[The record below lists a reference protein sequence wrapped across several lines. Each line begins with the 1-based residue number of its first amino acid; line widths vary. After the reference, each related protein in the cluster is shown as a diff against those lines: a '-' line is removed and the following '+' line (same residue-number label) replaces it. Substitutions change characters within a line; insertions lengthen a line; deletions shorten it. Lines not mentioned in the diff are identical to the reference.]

1 MKKMLATLWLVIIIS
16 FTSHI
21 FSKAVAASIADDLT
35 KLNNLY
41 KDGAIT
47 KEEFSKAKSIL
58 FKSESTETKTETKK
72 EKKKA
77 KKSKKKKIEKKEAK
91 LTKKNEDIKKI
102 SKIEIF
108 DESLNE
114 TFMTLEEADELG
126 THKKIKKIPDGMFEI
141 SMSSKARAKESM
153 MKMYDVFVRNK
164 GLMEKYPERLMRA
177 MGYFELFYMD
187 QLDEKRDEIKRFKK
201 NYPNINKGLKKKM
214 QSLYSLNQAR
224 KSMREAMGLTLNDD
238 PEVALDRY
246 MTMHNFLEQGEKSI
260 NKLTKDERRLKKKS
274 ANFKKKYGSFKKNI
288 ELRSENRIDQKTFD
302 KELKKNIKDVKKS
315 LGKLTGSGSKGEKLY
330 TTVATMFEKSLEI
343 LGNCSTNCVRKD
355 LLAVVDSADFTNTI
369 IADVEKTL
377 IPKQHIQDMSKIDME
392 NMPDNT
398 KTILASVSTAMK
410 QQKIIKKNGLQN
422 SVLNLGNNNFPVGEY
437 LDNFEEQGFDI
448 KSVTMSFGN
457 IDEMNGW
464 EVKDW
469 ANSWRGELPS
479 EIKDNAGNLVEFTE
493 ENMQDLKAQLAINTF
508 DGMID
513 TSALEI
519 RESMNENVKEIA
531 QAIEASGGF
540 DVDAWL
546 NQDFS
551 ITLDNYSKLI
561 AESTISELGDSI
573 NAETINLIRENANFE
588 TLTFVTNLEYGTDMT
603 PEEYASH
610 WQNLQFY
617 ESTSTWGEVTAGVDL
632 IEQVGS
638 FEAASIAAS
647 IGSDLQLVAD
657 SIAQA
662 AVVGVSTDL
671 EAAAAG
677 LGYDSFADAV
687 AAYNAQ
693 YGTNYTTESAK
704 EALGQ

>member
-1 MKKMLATLWLVIIIS
+1 MAAT
-16 FTSHI
+16 
-21 FSKAVAASIADDLT
+21 IADDLT

-41 KDGAIT
+41 KEGAIT

-58 FKSESTETKTETKK
+58 FKSESTEGKTETKKTETKKK

-77 KKSKKKKIEKKEAK
+77 EETIKSED
-91 LTKKNEDIKKI
+91 TKKVA
-102 SKIEIF
+102 KIEIF

-114 TFMTLEEADELG
+114 TFMTLEEAEALG
-126 THKKIKKIPDGMFEI
+126 SYKKIEKIPDGMFKI
-141 SMSSKARAKESM
+141 SMSSKARAKKSM

-164 GLMEKYPERLMRA
+164 GLMEKYPEKLMRA

-187 QLDEKRDEIKRFKK
+187 QLDEKKGVIKRFKK

-214 QSLYSLNQAR
+214 QSLYSLNQAK

-238 PEVALDRY
+238 PEVALERY
-246 MTMHNFLEQGEKSI
+246 MAMHNFLEQGEKSI
-260 NKLTKDERRLKKKS
+260 NKLTKDEKRLKKKS

-302 KELKKNIKDVKKS
+302 KELKKNIKDVKKA
-315 LGKLTGSGSKGEKLY
+315 LGKLTDSGSKGEELY
-330 TTVATMFEKSLEI
+330 TTVTTMFEKSLEI
-343 LGNCSTNCVRKD
+343 LDNCSTNCVRKD

-369 IADVEKTL
+369 IADVEKNL
-377 IPKQHIQDMSKIDME
+377 IPKQHIQDMSKVAME
-392 NMPDNT
+392 NIPDNT
-398 KTILASVSTAMK
+398 KAILASVSTAMK
-410 QQKIIKKNGLQN
+410 QQKAIKKNDLQN
-422 SVLNLGNNNFPVGEY
+422 SVLNLENNNFPVGEY
-437 LDNFEEQGFDI
+437 LDNIEEQGFDI

-469 ANSWRGELPS
+469 ANAWRGELPS

-493 ENMQDLKAQLAINTF
+493 ENMQDLKAQLSLNTF
-508 DGMID
+508 NGMID

-519 RESMNENVKEIA
+519 RESMNENIKEIA
-531 QAIEASGGF
+531 QAIESSGGF
-540 DVDAWL
+540 NLDAWL

-551 ITLDNYSKLI
+551 ITLDNYSRLI

-573 NAETINLIRENANFE
+573 DAKTINLIRENANFE
-588 TLTFVTNLEYGTDMT
+588 TLTFITNLEYGTDMT

-617 ESTSTWGEVTAGVDL
+617 ESSATWGEVTAGVDL
-632 IEQVGS
+632 IDQVGS

-647 IGSDLQLVAD
+647 IGTELQTVAD

-662 AVVGVSTDL
+662 AVVGISTDL
-671 EAAAAG
+671 EAAASG
-677 LGYDSFADAV
+677 LGYNSFADAV

-693 YGTNYTTESAK
+693 YGTNYTVESAK

>member
-1 MKKMLATLWLVIIIS
+1 MAAT
-16 FTSHI
+16 
-21 FSKAVAASIADDLT
+21 IADDLT

-41 KDGAIT
+41 KEGAIT

-58 FKSESTETKTETKK
+58 FKSESTESKTETKK
-72 EKKKA
+72 TETKKKEKKKVKKSKKEKIEKKKA
-77 KKSKKKKIEKKEAK
+77 EETIKSED
-91 LTKKNEDIKKI
+91 TKKVA
-102 SKIEIF
+102 KIEIF

-114 TFMTLEEADELG
+114 TFMTLEEAEALG
-126 THKKIKKIPDGMFEI
+126 SYKKIEKIPDGMFEI
-141 SMSSKARAKESM
+141 SMSSKARAKKSM

-164 GLMEKYPERLMRA
+164 GLMEKYPEKLMRA

-187 QLDEKRDEIKRFKK
+187 QLDEKKGVIKRFKK

-214 QSLYSLNQAR
+214 QSLYSLNQAK

-238 PEVALDRY
+238 PEVALERY
-246 MTMHNFLEQGEKSI
+246 MAMHNFLEQGEKSI
-260 NKLTKDERRLKKKS
+260 NKLTKDEKRLKKKS

-302 KELKKNIKDVKKS
+302 KELKKNIKDVKKA
-315 LGKLTGSGSKGEKLY
+315 LGKLTDSGSKGEELY
-330 TTVATMFEKSLEI
+330 TTVTTMFEKSLEI
-343 LGNCSTNCVRKD
+343 LDNCSTNCVRKD

-369 IADVEKTL
+369 IADVEKNL
-377 IPKQHIQDMSKIDME
+377 IPKQHIQDMSKVAME
-392 NMPDNT
+392 NIPDNT
-398 KTILASVSTAMK
+398 KAILASVSTAMK
-410 QQKIIKKNGLQN
+410 QQKAIKKNDLQN
-422 SVLNLGNNNFPVGEY
+422 SVLNLENNNFPVGEY
-437 LDNFEEQGFDI
+437 LDNIEEQGFDI

-469 ANSWRGELPS
+469 ANAWRGELPS

-493 ENMQDLKAQLAINTF
+493 ENMQDLKAQLSLNTF
-508 DGMID
+508 NGMID

-519 RESMNENVKEIA
+519 RESMNENIKEIA
-531 QAIEASGGF
+531 QAIESSGGF
-540 DVDAWL
+540 NLDAWL

-551 ITLDNYSKLI
+551 ITLDNYSRLI

-573 NAETINLIRENANFE
+573 DAKTINLIRENANFE
-588 TLTFVTNLEYGTDMT
+588 TLTFITNLEYGTDMT
-603 PEEYASH
+603 PEEYASF
-610 WQNLQFY
+610 WKTAAV
-617 ESTSTWGEVTAGVDL
+617 EGSTSNWGDITAGVDL
-632 IEQVGS
+632 IDQVGS

-647 IGSDLQLVAD
+647 IGTELQTVAD

-662 AVVGVSTDL
+662 AVVGISTDL
-671 EAAAAG
+671 EAAASG
-677 LGYDSFADAV
+677 LGYNSFADAV

-693 YGTNYTTESAK
+693 YGTNYTVESAK

>member
-1 MKKMLATLWLVIIIS
+1 MNKPFKTL
-16 FTSHI
+16 FTLFLGILFFTLI
-21 FSKAVAASIADDLT
+21 FTANSANIVDDLT

-41 KDGAIT
+41 KEGAIT

-58 FKSESTETKTETKK
+58 FKSESTESKTETKKTETKKK

-77 KKSKKKKIEKKEAK
+77 EETIKSED
-91 LTKKNEDIKKI
+91 TKKVA
-102 SKIEIF
+102 KIEIF

-114 TFMTLEEADELG
+114 TFMTLEEAEALG
-126 THKKIKKIPDGMFEI
+126 SYKKIEKIPDGMFKI
-141 SMSSKARAKESM
+141 TMSSKARAKKSM

-164 GLMEKYPERLMRA
+164 GLMEKYPEKLMRA

-187 QLDEKRDEIKRFKK
+187 QLDEKKGVIKRFKK

-214 QSLYSLNQAR
+214 QSLYSLNQAK

-238 PEVALDRY
+238 PEVALERY
-246 MTMHNFLEQGEKSI
+246 MAMHNFLEQGEKSI
-260 NKLTKDERRLKKKS
+260 NELTKDEKRLKKKS

-302 KELKKNIKDVKKS
+302 KELKKNIKDVKKA
-315 LGKLTGSGSKGEKLY
+315 LGKLTDSSSKGEELY
-330 TTVATMFEKSLEI
+330 TTVTTMFEKSLEI
-343 LGNCSTNCVRKD
+343 LDNCSTNCVRKD

-369 IADVEKTL
+369 IADVEKNL
-377 IPKQHIQDMSKIDME
+377 IPKQHIQDMSKVAME
-392 NMPDNT
+392 NIPDNT
-398 KTILASVSTAMK
+398 KAILASVSTAMK
-410 QQKIIKKNGLQN
+410 KQKAIKKNDLQN
-422 SVLNLGNNNFPVGEY
+422 SVLNLENNNFPVGEY
-437 LDNFEEQGFDI
+437 LDNIEEQGFDI

-469 ANSWRGELPS
+469 ANAWRGELPS

-493 ENMQDLKAQLAINTF
+493 ENMQDLKAQLSLNTF
-508 DGMID
+508 NGMID

-519 RESMNENVKEIA
+519 RESMNENIKEIA
-531 QAIEASGGF
+531 QAIESSGGF
-540 DVDAWL
+540 NLDAWL

-551 ITLDNYSKLI
+551 ITLDNYSRLI

-573 NAETINLIRENANFE
+573 DAKTINLIRENANFE
-588 TLTFVTNLEYGTDMT
+588 TLTFITNLEYGTDMT

-617 ESTSTWGEVTAGVDL
+617 ESSSTWGEVTAGVDL
-632 IEQVGS
+632 IDQVGS

-647 IGSDLQLVAD
+647 IGTELQTVAD

-662 AVVGVSTDL
+662 ATVGISTDL

-677 LGYDSFADAV
+677 LGYNSFADAV

-693 YGTNYTTESAK
+693 YGTNYTVESAK